1 MNQIKNKAT
10 PPRPWQWVAAA
21 LVAAPFVFMPTQAL
35 SADDANY
42 PSKAV
47 RMVVPFGPGTT
58 TDTISRLVAEKMSQE
73 LGESIVIDN
82 RAGAGGTI
90 GTAQVGR
97 SQADGYTI
105 IMGTVGTHAINKE
118 LYSSRGYDPE
128 EDFEPVAFVGQT
140 PTFLVVSSASP
151 YQSVKDL
158 GAAAAKSPGI
168 TFSSAGS
175 GTSGHLAGELLKDR
189 LGGDM
194 IHVPY
199 KEGSMALQDVMSG
212 EVQFMFYHPAAVL
225 PHVKGG
231 KLRAI
236 GVSSNRGSIAA
247 PDVPSIASETNS
259 DFDLVAWFMLYA
271 PAATPE
277 PIMAKLK
284 KAANAALADPEL
296 AAKLKAQ
303 GVEPGGEST
312 QDIAKFAKAEIEK
325 WADLVRKS
333 GAKVN

>member
-1 MNQIKNKAT
+1 MNIFKEKAL
-10 PPRPWQWVAAA
+10 RGRAWQGVMAAFI
-21 LVAAPFVFMPTQAL
+21 AAPFVFMAAPAQA
-35 SADDANY
+35 SDY
-42 PSKAV
+42 PSKAL

-58 TDTISRLVAEKMSQE
+58 TDTISRLLSEKMSQE
-73 LGESIVIDN
+73 LGQTIVIDN

-97 SQADGYTI
+97 SAPDGYTI
-105 IMGTVGTHAINKE
+105 VMGTVGTHAINKE
-118 LYSSRGYDPE
+118 LYSKRGYDPE
-128 EDFEPVAFVGQT
+128 ADFEPIAFVGQT
-140 PTFLVVSSASP
+140 PTILVVGGNSP
-151 YQSVKDL
+151 FHSVKDL
-158 GAAAAKSPGI
+158 GAAAAKPPGI

-189 LGGDM
+189 LGGELV
-194 IHVPY
+194 HVPY

-225 PHVKGG
+225 PHVKAG

-236 GVSSNRGSIAA
+236 GVSSNRRSIAA
-247 PDVPSIASETNS
+247 PDVPSIADETKS

-271 PAATPE
+271 PAGTPE
-277 PIMAKLK
+277 PVMAKLK
-284 KAANAALADPEL
+284 KAAEVALADPEL

-303 GVEPGGEST
+303 GVEPGGEAT
-312 QDIAKFAKAEIEK
+312 KDLAKFESAEIQK
-325 WADLVRKS
+325 WAELVRKS